1 MYGSYRSKKSYY
13 SIRSLEVIANS
24 LFGCILS
31 HKAFVLTPLTSLNSL
46 TSPFAKEFLI
56 FINMLPQR

>member
-24 LFGCILS
+24 LLGCILS
-31 HKAFVLTPLTSLNSL
+31 HKAFVLTPLNS
-46 TSPFAKEFLI
+46 
-56 FINMLPQR
+56 

>member
-31 HKAFVLTPLTSLNSL
+31 HKAFVLTSLNSL